1 MNLEVKQTYDFHI
14 FQTVLEH
21 VMSAKAL
28 EPSSHWAPRG
38 RGASCT
44 ALAMTPEVVL
54 PLGWD
59 GGSCKF
65 LRAAYTQLRWQ
76 CKY

>member
-54 PLGWD
+54 EPWD
-59 GGSCKF
+59 GMGE
-65 LRAAYTQLRWQ
+65 L
-76 CKY
+76 